1 MKYIPTLCCLIII
14 NWCKAC
20 KSRTLSYD
28 LMLKNHVCTQ
38 VVHIKCIPLT
48 RDEYKHIDDRN
59 CAWLC
64 RECSDDTIPLYHI
77 DDEEEFIESVYAFYF
92 DLPNDLSVISNL
104 IFNPFWT
111 NENLNSPSV
120 DNDPDVN
127 CYNDIQRLFVAA
139 AHISITTI
147 STPTYQN

>member
-1 MKYIPTLCCLIII
+1 
-14 NWCKAC
+14 
-20 KSRTLSYD
+20 
-28 LMLKNHVCTQ
+28 MLQNHVCTQ
-38 VVHIKCIPLT
+38 VVHIKCLPLT
-48 RDEYKHIDDRN
+48 RDEYKHIGDWN

-92 DLPNDLSVISNL
+92 DLPIDLSVKSNL

-111 NENLNSPSV
+111 NENFNSPSV

-127 CYNDIQRLFVAA
+127 CYNDIQRLFVDSSPYLYNYHFNTYLSKLADHPHFGSF
-139 AHISITTI
+139 HINIRSL
-147 STPTYQN
+147 SSCS